1 MRRLF
6 LVLLMAFSASAQ
18 NVSVAGAM
26 SSQNVSVNI
35 AAQQHGSGANP
46 VITESAAGTGSAGT
60 ATVTLGSAVTAGY
73 RVLVVTGSNGTNNT
87 PTMTGETFT
96 AYTGASGCQNN
107 VGFVV
112 SCYLITSA
120 VGGQT
125 VVNCSS
131 AGVEINC
138 AAMVINAPQ
147 GLSPK
152 DAGGNTLVTSA
163 SLSVATSAATTNA
176 SDLIVG
182 MFFTGTNSITY
193 TVGSGWSAVL
203 TSGGSN
209 GSLFVE
215 SLAPGSTGVQTATA
229 TASASANTAE
239 AIIAIKP

>member
-1 MRRLF
+1 MRK
-6 LVLLMAFSASAQ
+6 VLLIAALLALAFTCQAQ
-18 NVSVAGAM
+18 YVPTTLS
-26 SSQNVSVNI
+26 
-35 AAQQHGSGANP
+35 AQQHGSSASP
-46 VITESAAGTGSAGT
+46 VITEFASGTGSAGT

-96 AYTGASGCQNN
+96 AYTGATGCQNN
-107 VGFVV
+107 VGFVI

-131 AGVEINC
+131 AGVDINC

-176 SDLIVG
+176 NDLIVG
-182 MFFTGTNSITY
+182 MFFAGANGVTY
-193 TVGSGWSAVL
+193 TAGSSWTSVL
-203 TSGGSN
+203 TSGGSD

-229 TASASANTAE
+229 TGSASANTAE